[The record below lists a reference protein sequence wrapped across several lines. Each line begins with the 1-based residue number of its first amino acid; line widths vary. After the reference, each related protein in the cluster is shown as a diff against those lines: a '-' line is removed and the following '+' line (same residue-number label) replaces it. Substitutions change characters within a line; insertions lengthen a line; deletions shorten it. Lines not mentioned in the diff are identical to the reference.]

1 MEIDTAGDVAHDIT
15 MAITLPA
22 EHTQHLI
29 ISTAD
34 RIRQSEATVLDALSY
49 FVGHDITDVLEA
61 MELIDSCDV
70 AVLRAYLDG
79 EALLDDQLDG
89 WLEDAC

>member
-1 MEIDTAGDVAHDIT
+1 

-22 EHTQHLI
+22 EHTQRLI
-29 ISTAD
+29 VSTAD
-34 RIRQSEATVLDALSY
+34 LINQSEIEVMDALSH

-61 MELIDSCDV
+61 MELIHSCDV

-79 EALLDDQLDG
+79 SDLLDEQLDD
-89 WLEDAC
+89 WLAPM